1 MIDVC
6 CGSIWVFPEFK
17 VQIIVQVRFDLCSAN
32 LCVVHIKRKI
42 TKIIIF
48 SSKERRNG
56 ANKDNG
62 YLQKKNVCVCVC
74 ILTHVCIYVY
84 MYICMYVVCMYVC
97 MCVRIYVCM
106 YVWMYE
112 CMYV

>member
-48 SSKERRNG
+48 SSKERRNE
-56 ANKDNG
+56 ANKDNIWIFAKEERM
-62 YLQKKNVCVCVC
+62 YVCMHINACMY
-74 ILTHVCIYVY
+74 ICIYVY
-84 MYICMYVVCMYVC
+84 MYVCCMYVCMYVC
-97 MCVRIYVCM
+97 TYICMYVCM
-106 YVWMYE
+106 DV
-112 CMYV
+112 

>member
-1 MIDVC
+1 MYI

-32 LCVVHIKRKI
+32 LFFPQKKEGMKQI
-42 TKIIIF
+42 KII
-48 SSKERRNG
+48 S
-56 ANKDNG
+56 G
-62 YLQKKNVCVCVC
+62 YLQKKNVCMCVC